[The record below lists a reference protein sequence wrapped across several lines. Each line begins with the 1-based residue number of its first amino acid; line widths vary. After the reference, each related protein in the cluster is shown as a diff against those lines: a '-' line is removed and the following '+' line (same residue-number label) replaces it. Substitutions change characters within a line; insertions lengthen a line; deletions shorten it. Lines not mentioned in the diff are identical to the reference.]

1 MSGSGA
7 SACMCVYPHT
17 DSYTRARYMHIR
29 HVYIHSFVHP
39 FIHPSMHAFIHSFIV
54 HSSNIH
60 AFTHTLRQDI
70 YIYIYIYIYTCTHT
84 QAHKRLRLL
93 MLPGSK
99 RILADPT
106 VIWGCTW
113 RTGCTQAPAQPSQL
127 TEPGK
132 AGWLEMATTH
142 LHTNCKEPGSTNVSK
157 WL

>member
-17 DSYTRARYMHIR
+17 DSYTHARYMHIR

-60 AFTHTLRQDI
+60 AFTHTLRQD
-70 YIYIYIYIYTCTHT
+70 IYIYIYTCTHT